1 MSHVRS
7 LLLGAVIAATL
18 MLVGCNKGSTIEGEK
33 FMHIYKESFGRTKD
47 GARTVLYTLT
57 NKNGLIAK
65 ITDYGATLVE
75 MHVPDRRGVIVDVV
89 NGFDNVKGYQG
100 EGNQF
105 FGCTTGRVANRI
117 AKGKFKV
124 DGKEYTVAIN
134 NEPNHLHG
142 GVERSLD
149 KVVWTAEPK
158 EGEEGPALV
167 LTYTSPDG
175 EEGYPG
181 NLAIEVTYTL
191 THDDELRIDYKAT
204 TDKATPVNLTNHAY
218 WNLAGAGSGTV
229 LDHEL
234 MLAAKN
240 YTPVD
245 DTLIPTGKIAPVAG
259 TELDFTKSEVIGKRI
274 PADDT
279 PWKGYDHNV
288 VLDSQDGKLALAARL
303 LEPKSGRVLE
313 IHTTEPG
320 IQFYTGNFLF
330 GQKGK
335 KGKTYVHR
343 GALCLETQHYPDS
356 VNKPN
361 FPNTILR
368 PGKTYTHTTVHRF
381 ATKK

>member
-1 MSHVRS
+1 M
-7 LLLGAVIAATL
+7 
-18 MLVGCNKGSTIEGEK
+18 
-33 FMHIYKESFGRTKD
+33 
-47 GARTVLYTLT
+47 
-57 NKNGLIAK
+57 
-65 ITDYGATLVE
+65 
-75 MHVPDRRGVIVDVV
+75 
-89 NGFDNVKGYQG
+89 
-100 EGNQF
+100 
-105 FGCTTGRVANRI
+105 
-117 AKGKFKV
+117 
-124 DGKEYTVAIN
+124 
-134 NEPNHLHG
+134 
-142 GVERSLD
+142 
-149 KVVWTAEPK
+149 
-158 EGEEGPALV
+158 
-167 LTYTSPDG
+167 
-175 EEGYPG
+175 
-181 NLAIEVTYTL
+181 TYTL

>member
-1 MSHVRS
+1 MCIR
-7 LLLGAVIAATL
+7 
-18 MLVGCNKGSTIEGEK
+18 
-33 FMHIYKESFGRTKD
+33 
-47 GARTVLYTLT
+47 
-57 NKNGLIAK
+57 
-65 ITDYGATLVE
+65 
-75 MHVPDRRGVIVDVV
+75 DR
-89 NGFDNVKGYQG
+89 
-100 EGNQF
+100 
-105 FGCTTGRVANRI
+105 
-117 AKGKFKV
+117 GKFKV

-279 PWKGYDHNV
+279 PWKGYD
-288 VLDSQDGKLALAARL
+288 LSL
-303 LEPKSGRVLE
+303 
-313 IHTTEPG
+313 IH
-320 IQFYTGNFLF
+320 I
-330 GQKGK
+330 
-335 KGKTYVHR
+335 
-343 GALCLETQHYPDS
+343 S
-356 VNKPN
+356 
-361 FPNTILR
+361 
-368 PGKTYTHTTVHRF
+368 
-381 ATKK
+381 